1 MPVNPYSGVLR
12 KVSNPLREE
21 TQKVRRALLV
31 WCLAAIAITLGKLFP
46 SEITALGMKVT
57 ATSHSV
63 LLALMAVVVGYHITT
78 FFVYAA
84 ADFSRWYVNHFSTEW
99 EDDAANYEA
108 YKAELLTRSKL
119 SEEDRRFME
128 EHELR
133 LGALWRGE
141 ALQTYGR
148 LEKVIPWISWA
159 RAAIDFLL
167 PLIVG
172 GLGLYLLVNGSR
184 NAI

>member
-1 MPVNPYSGVLR
+1 MLGSDCDHAGQAL
-12 KVSNPLREE
+12 S
-21 TQKVRRALLV
+21 VRNNRV
-31 WCLAAIAITLGKLFP
+31 RH
-46 SEITALGMKVT
+46 E
-57 ATSHSV
+57 SHSNKSFSAARTNGRCCWLSHNYV
-63 LLALMAVVVGYHITT
+63 L
-78 FFVYAA
+78 VYAA